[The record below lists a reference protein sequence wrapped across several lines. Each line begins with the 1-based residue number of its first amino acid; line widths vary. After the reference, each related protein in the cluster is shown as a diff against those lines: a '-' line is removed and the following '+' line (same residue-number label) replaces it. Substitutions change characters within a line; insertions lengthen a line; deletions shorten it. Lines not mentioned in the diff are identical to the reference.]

1 MAALARTGAI
11 AASNAGDLKKIGWS
25 RSSRTDKGVHALA
38 GVVALKFECHPDHD
52 FAADPE
58 GLILARVR
66 TAAAAAPPPPHPLA
80 PQPQNNMSGQLPFV
94 PSPFHRLS
102 TDLPLRKA
110 AAAALRPGKT
120 RDRHGVQLGTCLA
133 VCTCPV

>member
-58 GLILARVR
+58 GLTLARVLP
-66 TAAAAAPPPPHPLA
+66 AAAAAPPPPHPLA
-80 PQPQNNMSGQLPFV
+80 SQSRSNMSGRLPPSYPLPTGCRPICLCARQQQQLCGPA
-94 PSPFHRLS
+94 R
-102 TDLPLRKA
+102 
-110 AAAALRPGKT
+110 
-120 RDRHGVQLGTCLA
+120 
-133 VCTCPV
+133 